1 MDEARLAAVPLFASL
16 SKKERGWVAQHADE
30 VDVRAGKTIVNE
42 GAFAYEF
49 FLIEEGTAEVVHGEE
64 HVANLGPGDFF
75 GEMGSM
81 GNAARTASVVTTSP
95 MTAIVMTAQDLR
107 RLAHELPDVAGR
119 IQDAIA
125 ERNKALLT

>member
-49 FLIEEGTAEVVHGEE
+49 FLIEEGTAEV
-64 HVANLGPGDFF
+64 
-75 GEMGSM
+75 GSM
-81 GNAARTASVVTTSP
+81 GDTARTASVVTTSP